1 MHRRDVLSAL
11 LALAMQMGVM
21 QDAAADRL
29 DAKASVDRSLISG
42 DVDIFAYVDVP
53 VDIQIAWSVLTDY
66 NHLARFVPDMEESR
80 VVSRPGEP
88 IRVYQRGQKSWLL
101 LGVPLEMVLQM
112 DEVPPTRIRFHLVSG
127 SLHKMHG
134 QWQLIPY
141 RGGVRVGY
149 LAHIEPGLLSPRVP
163 GDSYLIESDIENM
176 LNAVG
181 REMLRRKSLSTGS

>member
-11 LALAMQMGVM
+11 LALAMQMGLM

-134 QWQLIPY
+134 QWQLIPH